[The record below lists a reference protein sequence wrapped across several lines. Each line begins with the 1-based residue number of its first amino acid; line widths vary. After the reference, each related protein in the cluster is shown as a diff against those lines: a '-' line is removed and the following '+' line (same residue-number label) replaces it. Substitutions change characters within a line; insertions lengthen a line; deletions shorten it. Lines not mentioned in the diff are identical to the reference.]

1 MNLVGEGVFEDG
13 VDSYKLRGRA
23 SIREDTGNKWGI
35 VKGYSFVG
43 GRGEVREV
51 LEMTS
56 EGRAP
61 GGGLGGI

>member
-1 MNLVGEGVFEDG
+1 MNLTGEGVFENG
-13 VDSYKLRGRA
+13 IDSCKLRGRT
-23 SIREDTGNKWGI
+23 SIEEDTSNKRGV
-35 VKGYSFVG
+35 VKGYSFAG

-56 EGRAP
+56 EGRAL

>member
-1 MNLVGEGVFEDG
+1 MNLTGEGVFENG
-13 VDSYKLRGRA
+13 VDSCKLRGRA

-35 VKGYSFVG
+35 VKGHSFMG

-51 LEMTS
+51 LKMTS

-61 GGGLGGI
+61 GDGLGGI